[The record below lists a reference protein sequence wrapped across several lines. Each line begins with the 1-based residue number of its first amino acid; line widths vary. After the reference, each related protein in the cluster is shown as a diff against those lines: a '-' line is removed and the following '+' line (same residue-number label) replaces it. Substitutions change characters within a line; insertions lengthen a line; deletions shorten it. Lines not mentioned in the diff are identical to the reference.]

1 MKIVSV
7 GPELLLVDR
16 QTDRRT
22 EGWRDGYVE
31 QHGTFREYANMPKR
45 GQSDIVPFNR
55 RLFVS
60 VNKNTLSPVS
70 LSLLFLI
77 HFEETISLS
86 T

>member
-1 MKIVSV
+1 MDKQ
-7 GPELLLVDR
+7 P
-16 QTDRRT
+16 DRRT
-22 EGWRDGYVE
+22 EGWRDGGTDMSNNI
-31 QHGTFREYANMPKR
+31 GTFREYANMPKR

-55 RLFVS
+55 RLLVS
-60 VNKNTLSPVS
+60 VNKNTLSPFS